1 MDASPHAD
9 LVCQFNGYY
18 RSASSPSVAQ
28 LEHRVLG
35 CSYGGNSFTDVADA
49 RAIAEL
55 LNLDAASALLDV
67 GTGSGWPGV
76 FFGKETGCRVVLT
89 DIAVDGL
96 VLAAQRARSEGV
108 NADIVA
114 ASGEL
119 LPFRSH
125 MFDAITHSD
134 VLC

>member
-1 MDASPHAD
+1 MDTSPHTD
-9 LVCQFNGYY
+9 LVSQFNGYY
-18 RSASSPSVAQ
+18 RSASSPDVAE

-35 CSYGGNSFTDVADA
+35 CSYGGNSFTDIADA
-49 RAIAEL
+49 KAIAEL
-55 LNLDAASALLDV
+55 LHLDAVSVLLDV

-108 NADIVA
+108 STDIVA
-114 ASGEL
+114 ASGER

-125 MFDAITHSD
+125 MYDAITHSD